1 MKLLKLRNYSNCRY
15 RANYLRG
22 SLCYYIFTNGTSK
35 FKRLIYKEDSY
46 ENSKDLQGWVR
57 P

>member
-1 MKLLKLRNYSNCRY
+1 MKLLKLRNYDNCRY

-22 SLCYYIFTNGTSK
+22 SICYYIHTNGKTK
-35 FKRLIYKEDSY
+35 FKRLMYREDSY
-46 ENSKDLQGWVR
+46 ENSKDLQKWVR

>member
-1 MKLLKLRNYSNCRY
+1 MKLLKLRNYENRRY

-22 SLCYYIFTNGTSK
+22 SICYYIFTDGTTK
-35 FKRLIYKEDSY
+35 FKRLIYREDTY
-46 ENSKDLQGWVR
+46 ENSKNLQKWVR

>member
-1 MKLLKLRNYSNCRY
+1 MKLIKLRNYVNCRY

-22 SLCYYIFTNGTSK
+22 SICYYKFTNGTYK
-35 FKRLIYKEDSY
+35 LRRLRYREDSY
-46 ENSKDLQGWVR
+46 ENSEDLQEWVR